1 MLIRKFYL
9 NIRKKGIRATLKKSL
24 RYFIECYFLGAGISL
39 RIRNTLRTCDKIFYK
54 EVNLQPNQLDTR
66 VSSLFGNHGNFPFEY
81 EKRIDYIKFWE
92 ERYSDDIRFTLERAE
107 EIINHKF
114 TIFEQILEFKEK
126 IDWHKDPLTGESWS
140 QRYYKRIDYS
150 SSRKLS
156 DIKYSWELNK
166 HLHFVT
172 LGKAY
177 YYTKD
182 NRYVEEFVKQ
192 VYSWIKQ
199 NPLEV
204 GINWM
209 GNIQIAQRIIS
220 WITSYHLF
228 RNSSYF
234 QTRGLEDFLKSIY
247 YQTKILFN
255 KRHTPN
261 NNHRIAAI
269 CAIVIVGIVFPEF
282 KMFSSWVDQGF
293 KELKEALKEQ
303 VFEDGVDK
311 EQTTSYQKV
320 IIEFLLLTYIAAER
334 NKIKIPG
341 DIVKILHKM
350 VNHISYLLTPDN
362 RVPII
367 GDNSNERGYVLS
379 ETVDFWNAE
388 TILSAGVIIFDDPY
402 LKKEDI
408 HYTAENFWLLGIEG
422 YKRWD
427 DILPL
432 RDSLKGSKH
441 FGVGG
446 HFVIRNNWGKKADY
460 LFTRCGEFGFNETCA
475 HSHCDLL
482 SIILYIAG
490 QPILVDSGVFR
501 YNTSLEERNYYRR
514 INAHNTVQIDSE
526 EQCDMEEMFNCT
538 SKISKA
544 RHQKFHDNYFK
555 GYLRTESGIKHT
567 REISLIDRGHW
578 AILDTIENETSSD
591 NGIHTIKWFFNISPY
606 LKVIAERGKKTLH
619 IRNDDI
625 DICLKPSIDAN
636 AYCEIQ
642 QRYISPTYGKKE
654 KISMVC
660 FSLKSKLP
668 TNAKFEFV
676 QSERLCL

>member
-1 MLIRKFYL
+1 MLIRKFYR

-24 RYFIECYFLGAGISL
+24 IYFIECYFLGTRIPL
-39 RIRNTLRTCDKIFYK
+39 RIRNTFRTRDKIFYK
-54 EVNLQPNQLDTR
+54 EVNLQPNQLDAR
-66 VSSLFGNHGNFPFEY
+66 VSSGFGNHGNFPFEY

-92 ERYSDDIRFTLERAE
+92 KRYSDDIRFTLERAE
-107 EIINHKF
+107 EIMNHKF
-114 TIFEQILEFKEK
+114 TIFEQILEFKEE
-126 IDWHKDPLTGESWS
+126 IDWHKDPLTGKSWS
-140 QRYYKRIDYS
+140 QRFYRKIDYS
-150 SSRKLS
+150 SRRKLS

-192 VYSWIKQ
+192 VSSWIKQ

-220 WITSYHLF
+220 WIISYHLF
-228 RNSSYF
+228 RDSSYF
-234 QTRGLEDFLKSIY
+234 QIRGFEDFLKSIY

-255 KRHTPN
+255 KRHIPN
-261 NNHRIAAI
+261 NNHKIAAI

-282 KMFSSWVDQGF
+282 KMFSSWVNQGF
-293 KELKEALKEQ
+293 KELKAALKEQ
-303 VFEDGVDK
+303 VFEDGVHK
-311 EQTTSYQKV
+311 EQTTSYQKA
-320 IIEFLLLTYIAAER
+320 IIEFLLLTYLIAER
-334 NKIKIPG
+334 NKIDIPG
-341 DIVKILHKM
+341 EVVKILHKM
-350 VNHISYLLTPDN
+350 VNHFSYLLTPDN
-362 RVPII
+362 KIPIV
-367 GDNSNERGYVLS
+367 GDNSNERGYMLS
-379 ETVDFWNAE
+379 ETVDFWSAE
-388 TILSAGVIIFDDPY
+388 TILCTGAIIFDDPY
-402 LKKEDI
+402 LKKKDI
-408 HYTAENFWLLGIEG
+408 HYTAENFWLLGIEEYRKWHG
-422 YKRWD
+422 
-427 DILPL
+427 ILPL
-432 RDSLKGSKH
+432 RDGLKESKD

-526 EQCDMEEMFNCT
+526 EQCDMKGMFNCT

-544 RHQKFHDNYFK
+544 GYQEFQDNYFK
-555 GYLRTESGIKHT
+555 GYLRTKSGIKHI

-578 AILDTIENETSSD
+578 AVLDTIENETSSD

-625 DICLKPSIDAN
+625 DICLKPSIDTN

-668 TNAKFEFV
+668 TNAKFEFI